1 MRTMTPGGEMFSRDG
16 KTDILIQQE
25 RGPVFIAE
33 CKTWQGAKAFEH
45 AGE

>member
-16 KTDILIQQE
+16 KTDSLIQQE
-25 RGPVFIAE
+25 RGPVFIQE
-33 CKTWQGAKAFEH
+33 CKNWQGAKAFEH